1 MASLYD
7 LTGDYA
13 KFAEYMEQ
21 VELEPEM
28 QEALEDALNNLGE
41 DIEIKFENYAKIIK
55 NFESDIAGL
64 KAEEER
70 LAKKRK
76 AMENSIKNMKQRMTE
91 AMIQTGK
98 VDIKGELFK
107 FKVQANPPAVV
118 MDVNYIEDVPEKYLI
133 AQDPKIDRKKLAED
147 LKAGVELEGVAHLGV
162 NKIVG
167 QLNVEHLAEQV
178 GVELE
183 QNIFQRFEVV
193 AELDG
198 ILVLQHLGQQRTVD
212 VGHLRGPHSVCISG
226 KGQRGTVDHHGDILV
241 GQTAEHL

>member
-41 DIEIKFENYAKIIK
+41 DIEIKLENYAKIIK

-91 AMIQTGK
+91 AMIRTGK

-133 AQDPKIDRKKLAED
+133 AQDPKIDKKKLAED
-147 LKAGVELEGVAHLGV
+147 LKAGVELDGVAHL
-162 NKIVG
+162 
-167 QLNVEHLAEQV
+167 EAS
-178 GVELE
+178 
-183 QNIFQRFEVV
+183 
-193 AELDG
+193 A
-198 ILVLQHLGQQRTVD
+198 
-212 VGHLRGPHSVCISG
+212 SVRI
-226 KGQRGTVDHHGDILV
+226 R
-241 GQTAEHL
+241 

>member
-1 MASLYD
+1 MASLYE
-7 LTGDYA
+7 LSGDYA

-41 DIEIKFENYAKIIK
+41 DIEIKLENYAKIIK

-70 LAKKRK
+70 LARKRK

-91 AMIQTGK
+91 AMIRTGK

-133 AQDPKIDRKKLAED
+133 AQDPKIDKKKLAED
-147 LKAGVELEGVAHLGV
+147 LKAGVELEGVAHL
-162 NKIVG
+162 
-167 QLNVEHLAEQV
+167 EAS
-178 GVELE
+178 
-183 QNIFQRFEVV
+183 
-193 AELDG
+193 A
-198 ILVLQHLGQQRTVD
+198 
-212 VGHLRGPHSVCISG
+212 SVRI
-226 KGQRGTVDHHGDILV
+226 R
-241 GQTAEHL
+241 

>member
-41 DIEIKFENYAKIIK
+41 DIEIKLENYAKIIK

-64 KAEEER
+64 KAEEDR

-91 AMIQTGK
+91 AMIRTGK

-133 AQDPKIDRKKLAED
+133 AQDPKIDKKKLAED
-147 LKAGVELEGVAHLGV
+147 LKAGVELEGVAHL
-162 NKIVG
+162 
-167 QLNVEHLAEQV
+167 EAS
-178 GVELE
+178 
-183 QNIFQRFEVV
+183 
-193 AELDG
+193 A
-198 ILVLQHLGQQRTVD
+198 
-212 VGHLRGPHSVCISG
+212 SVRI
-226 KGQRGTVDHHGDILV
+226 R
-241 GQTAEHL
+241 

>member
-41 DIEIKFENYAKIIK
+41 DIEIKLENYAKIIK

-91 AMIQTGK
+91 AMIRTGK

-133 AQDPKIDRKKLAED
+133 AQDPKIDKKKLAED
-147 LKAGVELEGVAHLGV
+147 LKAGVDLEGICH
-162 NKIVG
+162 
-167 QLNVEHLAEQV
+167 
-178 GVELE
+178 LE
-183 QNIFQRFEVV
+183 QTSSIR
-193 AELDG
+193 
-198 ILVLQHLGQQRTVD
+198 I
-212 VGHLRGPHSVCISG
+212 
-226 KGQRGTVDHHGDILV
+226 K
-241 GQTAEHL
+241 

>member
-28 QEALEDALNNLGE
+28 QEALEDALNNLDE
-41 DIEIKFENYAKIIK
+41 DIEIKLENYAKIIK

-76 AMENSIKNMKQRMTE
+76 AMENSIKHMKERMTI
-91 AMIQTGK
+91 AMQQTGK
-98 VDIKGELFK
+98 LDIKGELFK

-133 AQDPKIDRKKLAED
+133 AQDPKIDKKKLAED
-147 LKAGVELEGVAHLGV
+147 LKAGVELDGVAHL
-162 NKIVG
+162 
-167 QLNVEHLAEQV
+167 
-178 GVELE
+178 
-183 QNIFQRFEVV
+183 EVSSS
-193 AELDG
+193 
-198 ILVLQHLGQQRTVD
+198 IRI
-212 VGHLRGPHSVCISG
+212 R
-226 KGQRGTVDHHGDILV
+226 
-241 GQTAEHL
+241 

>member
-41 DIEIKFENYAKIIK
+41 DIEIKLENYAKIIK

-76 AMENSIKNMKQRMTE
+76 AMENSIKHMKERMTI
-91 AMIQTGK
+91 AMQQTGK
-98 VDIKGELFK
+98 LDIKGELFK

-133 AQDPKIDRKKLAED
+133 AQDPKIDKKKLAED
-147 LKAGVELEGVAHLGV
+147 LKAGVELDGVAHL
-162 NKIVG
+162 
-167 QLNVEHLAEQV
+167 EAS
-178 GVELE
+178 
-183 QNIFQRFEVV
+183 
-193 AELDG
+193 A
-198 ILVLQHLGQQRTVD
+198 
-212 VGHLRGPHSVCISG
+212 SVRI
-226 KGQRGTVDHHGDILV
+226 R
-241 GQTAEHL
+241 

>member
-41 DIEIKFENYAKIIK
+41 DIEIKLENYAKIIK

-76 AMENSIKNMKQRMTE
+76 AMENSIKKMKERMTI
-91 AMIQTGK
+91 AMQQTGK
-98 VDIKGELFK
+98 LDIKGELFK

-133 AQDPKIDRKKLAED
+133 AQDPKIDKKKLAED
-147 LKAGVELEGVAHLGV
+147 LKAGVELEGVAHL
-162 NKIVG
+162 
-167 QLNVEHLAEQV
+167 EAS
-178 GVELE
+178 
-183 QNIFQRFEVV
+183 
-193 AELDG
+193 A
-198 ILVLQHLGQQRTVD
+198 
-212 VGHLRGPHSVCISG
+212 SVRI
-226 KGQRGTVDHHGDILV
+226 R
-241 GQTAEHL
+241 

>member
-28 QEALEDALNNLGE
+28 QEALEDALNNLDE
-41 DIEIKFENYAKIIK
+41 DIEIKLENYAKIIK

-76 AMENSIKNMKQRMTE
+76 AMENSIKHMKERMTI
-91 AMIQTGK
+91 AMQQTGK
-98 VDIKGELFK
+98 LDIKGELFK

-133 AQDPKIDRKKLAED
+133 AQDPKIDKKKLAED
-147 LKAGVELEGVAHLGV
+147 LKAGVELDGVAHL
-162 NKIVG
+162 
-167 QLNVEHLAEQV
+167 EAS
-178 GVELE
+178 
-183 QNIFQRFEVV
+183 
-193 AELDG
+193 A
-198 ILVLQHLGQQRTVD
+198 
-212 VGHLRGPHSVCISG
+212 SVRI
-226 KGQRGTVDHHGDILV
+226 R
-241 GQTAEHL
+241 

>member
-41 DIEIKFENYAKIIK
+41 DIEIKLENYAKIIK

-76 AMENSIKNMKQRMTE
+76 VMENSIKNMKQRMTE
-91 AMIQTGK
+91 AMIRTGK

-147 LKAGVELEGVAHLGV
+147 LKAGVELEGVAHL
-162 NKIVG
+162 
-167 QLNVEHLAEQV
+167 
-178 GVELE
+178 
-183 QNIFQRFEVV
+183 EVSSS
-193 AELDG
+193 
-198 ILVLQHLGQQRTVD
+198 IRI
-212 VGHLRGPHSVCISG
+212 R
-226 KGQRGTVDHHGDILV
+226 
-241 GQTAEHL
+241 

>member
-41 DIEIKFENYAKIIK
+41 DIEIKLENYAKIIK

-64 KAEEER
+64 KTEEER

-91 AMIQTGK
+91 AMIRTGK

-133 AQDPKIDRKKLAED
+133 AQDPKIDKKKLAED
-147 LKAGVELEGVAHLGV
+147 LKAGVELEGVAHL
-162 NKIVG
+162 
-167 QLNVEHLAEQV
+167 
-178 GVELE
+178 
-183 QNIFQRFEVV
+183 EVS
-193 AELDG
+193 AS
-198 ILVLQHLGQQRTVD
+198 
-212 VGHLRGPHSVCISG
+212 LRI
-226 KGQRGTVDHHGDILV
+226 R
-241 GQTAEHL
+241 

>member
-41 DIEIKFENYAKIIK
+41 DIEIKLENYAKIIK

-91 AMIQTGK
+91 AMIRTGK

-133 AQDPKIDRKKLAED
+133 AQDPKIDKKKLAED
-147 LKAGVELEGVAHLGV
+147 LKAGVELEGVAHL
-162 NKIVG
+162 
-167 QLNVEHLAEQV
+167 EAS
-178 GVELE
+178 
-183 QNIFQRFEVV
+183 
-193 AELDG
+193 A
-198 ILVLQHLGQQRTVD
+198 
-212 VGHLRGPHSVCISG
+212 SVRI
-226 KGQRGTVDHHGDILV
+226 R
-241 GQTAEHL
+241 

>member
-21 VELEPEM
+21 VELDPEM
-28 QEALEDALNNLGE
+28 QEALEDALNNLDE
-41 DIEIKFENYAKIIK
+41 DIEIKLENYAKIIK

-76 AMENSIKNMKQRMTE
+76 AMENSIKHMKERMTI
-91 AMIQTGK
+91 AMQQTGK
-98 VDIKGELFK
+98 LDIKGELFK

-133 AQDPKIDRKKLAED
+133 AQDPKIDKKKLAED
-147 LKAGVELEGVAHLGV
+147 LKAGVELDGVAHL
-162 NKIVG
+162 
-167 QLNVEHLAEQV
+167 EA
-178 GVELE
+178 
-183 QNIFQRFEVV
+183 
-193 AELDG
+193 
-198 ILVLQHLGQQRTVD
+198 
-212 VGHLRGPHSVCISG
+212 SVSVRI
-226 KGQRGTVDHHGDILV
+226 R
-241 GQTAEHL
+241 

>member
-41 DIEIKFENYAKIIK
+41 DIEIKLENYAKIIK

-147 LKAGVELEGVAHLGV
+147 LKAGVELEGVAHL
-162 NKIVG
+162 
-167 QLNVEHLAEQV
+167 EAS
-178 GVELE
+178 
-183 QNIFQRFEVV
+183 
-193 AELDG
+193 A
-198 ILVLQHLGQQRTVD
+198 
-212 VGHLRGPHSVCISG
+212 SVRI
-226 KGQRGTVDHHGDILV
+226 R
-241 GQTAEHL
+241 

>member
-41 DIEIKFENYAKIIK
+41 DIEIKLENYAKIIK

-91 AMIQTGK
+91 AMIRTGK

-147 LKAGVELEGVAHLGV
+147 LKAGVELDGVAHL
-162 NKIVG
+162 
-167 QLNVEHLAEQV
+167 EAS
-178 GVELE
+178 
-183 QNIFQRFEVV
+183 
-193 AELDG
+193 A
-198 ILVLQHLGQQRTVD
+198 
-212 VGHLRGPHSVCISG
+212 SVRI
-226 KGQRGTVDHHGDILV
+226 R
-241 GQTAEHL
+241 

>member
-13 KFAEYMEQ
+13 KLAEYMEQ

-28 QEALEDALNNLGE
+28 QEALEDALNNLDE
-41 DIEIKFENYAKIIK
+41 DIEIKLENYAKIIK

-76 AMENSIKNMKQRMTE
+76 AMENSIKHMKERMTI
-91 AMIQTGK
+91 AMQQTGK
-98 VDIKGELFK
+98 LDIKGELFK

-133 AQDPKIDRKKLAED
+133 AQDPKIDKKKLAED
-147 LKAGVELEGVAHLGV
+147 LKAGVDLEGVAHL
-162 NKIVG
+162 
-167 QLNVEHLAEQV
+167 EAS
-178 GVELE
+178 
-183 QNIFQRFEVV
+183 
-193 AELDG
+193 A
-198 ILVLQHLGQQRTVD
+198 
-212 VGHLRGPHSVCISG
+212 SVRI
-226 KGQRGTVDHHGDILV
+226 R
-241 GQTAEHL
+241 

>member
-7 LTGDYA
+7 LTGEYA

-41 DIEIKFENYAKIIK
+41 DIEIKLENYAKIIK

-91 AMIQTGK
+91 AMIRTGK

-133 AQDPKIDRKKLAED
+133 AQDPKIDKKKLAED
-147 LKAGVELEGVAHLGV
+147 LKAGVDLDGVAHLH
-162 NKIVG
+162 
-167 QLNVEHLAEQV
+167 QEMS
-178 GVELE
+178 
-183 QNIFQRFEVV
+183 
-193 AELDG
+193 
-198 ILVLQHLGQQRTVD
+198 
-212 VGHLRGPHSVCISG
+212 LRI
-226 KGQRGTVDHHGDILV
+226 R
-241 GQTAEHL
+241 

>member
-41 DIEIKFENYAKIIK
+41 DIEIKLENYAKIIK

-91 AMIQTGK
+91 AMIRTGK

-133 AQDPKIDRKKLAED
+133 AQDPKIDKKKLAED
-147 LKAGVELEGVAHLGV
+147 LKAGVDLDGVAHLEASAS
-162 NKIVG
+162 IR
-167 QLNVEHLAEQV
+167 
-178 GVELE
+178 
-183 QNIFQRFEVV
+183 IR
-193 AELDG
+193 
-198 ILVLQHLGQQRTVD
+198 
-212 VGHLRGPHSVCISG
+212 
-226 KGQRGTVDHHGDILV
+226 
-241 GQTAEHL
+241 

>member
-1 MASLYD
+1 MASLYE
-7 LTGDYA
+7 LSGDYA

-41 DIEIKFENYAKIIK
+41 DIEIKLENYAKIIK

-76 AMENSIKNMKQRMTE
+76 TMENSIKNMKQRMTE

-98 VDIKGELFK
+98 IDIKGELFK

-133 AQDPKIDRKKLAED
+133 AQDPKIDKKKLAED
-147 LKAGVELEGVAHLGV
+147 LKAGVELEGVAHL
-162 NKIVG
+162 
-167 QLNVEHLAEQV
+167 EAS
-178 GVELE
+178 
-183 QNIFQRFEVV
+183 
-193 AELDG
+193 A
-198 ILVLQHLGQQRTVD
+198 
-212 VGHLRGPHSVCISG
+212 SVRI
-226 KGQRGTVDHHGDILV
+226 R
-241 GQTAEHL
+241 

>member
-41 DIEIKFENYAKIIK
+41 DIEIKLENYAKIIK

-91 AMIQTGK
+91 AMIRTGK

-133 AQDPKIDRKKLAED
+133 AQDPKIDKKKLAED
-147 LKAGVELEGVAHLGV
+147 LKAGVELDGVAHLH
-162 NKIVG
+162 
-167 QLNVEHLAEQV
+167 QEMS
-178 GVELE
+178 
-183 QNIFQRFEVV
+183 
-193 AELDG
+193 
-198 ILVLQHLGQQRTVD
+198 
-212 VGHLRGPHSVCISG
+212 LRI
-226 KGQRGTVDHHGDILV
+226 R
-241 GQTAEHL
+241 

>member
-41 DIEIKFENYAKIIK
+41 DIEIKLENYAKIIK

-133 AQDPKIDRKKLAED
+133 AQDPKIDKKKLAED
-147 LKAGVELEGVAHLGV
+147 LKAGVELDGVAHL
-162 NKIVG
+162 
-167 QLNVEHLAEQV
+167 EAS
-178 GVELE
+178 
-183 QNIFQRFEVV
+183 
-193 AELDG
+193 A
-198 ILVLQHLGQQRTVD
+198 
-212 VGHLRGPHSVCISG
+212 SVRI
-226 KGQRGTVDHHGDILV
+226 R
-241 GQTAEHL
+241 